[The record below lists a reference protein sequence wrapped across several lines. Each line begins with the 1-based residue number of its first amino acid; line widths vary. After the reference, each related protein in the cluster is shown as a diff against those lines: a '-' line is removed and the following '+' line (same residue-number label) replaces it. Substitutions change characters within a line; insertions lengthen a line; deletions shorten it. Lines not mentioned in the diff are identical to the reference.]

1 MTEREN
7 YERVRLI
14 FSQLTWPDGKYAP
27 ADRALSFSV
36 KHLPLL
42 KVDIDIKN
50 RSVQPVEKTLK
61 RNFWGQMPMPS
72 F

>member
-1 MTEREN
+1 MN
-7 YERVRLI
+7 NNGVRLV

-27 ADRALSFSV
+27 ADRALDFSV

-42 KVDIDIKN
+42 KVDIDLEN
-50 RSVQPVEKTLK
+50 HSVQEIEKTLN
-61 RNFWGQMPMPS
+61 RNLWGQMPMPL